1 MYLRL
6 PPRVTHLTIQ
16 NCSIDL
22 ICCLLLDSVE
32 KKRPLQSRFGSMAEK
47 KRSWTCTVITQVCLC
62 VALYFALNIGNPQQQ
77 PLPHHDIVF
86 ITVRGGFRPVHTQ
99 THLLKQIEDVARVY
113 RAKFVVNISE
123 LGEEEDP
130 LTRNASQLPSNV
142 PWYTTKA
149 SEGQICFEKHV
160 DISDD
165 GPSLDIVGLNTGS
178 LQDLLLRGSV
188 NGSELGRTLETAT
201 GNWSIVFGYH
211 PIIHCDENDEQ
222 VVSTET
228 LHRVFVK
235 HGVSAYLSTN
245 GGCLNHTSRDGV
257 DYIGI
262 VGPGEEAQASFSSAA
277 SNRKLDLNRKK
288 MGDGFLVHRV
298 TSLEIITYFIS
309 SEGKVMNRV
318 VTQQK
323 GKAAI

>member
-1 MYLRL
+1 MWLAKRFVTSQAKEWLTFRL
-6 PPRVTHLTIQ
+6 GVTHLTIQ

-130 LTRNASQLPSNV
+130 LTRN
-142 PWYTTKA
+142 
-149 SEGQICFEKHV
+149 
-160 DISDD
+160 
-165 GPSLDIVGLNTGS
+165 
-178 LQDLLLRGSV
+178 DLLLRGSV